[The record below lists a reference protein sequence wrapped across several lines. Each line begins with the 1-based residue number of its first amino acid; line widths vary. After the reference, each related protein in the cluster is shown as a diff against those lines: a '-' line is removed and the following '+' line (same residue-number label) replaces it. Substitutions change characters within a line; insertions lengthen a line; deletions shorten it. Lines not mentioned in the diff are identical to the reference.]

1 MLHLQGLPVPYLRN
15 KRSAPSLGLQTQQA
29 DASWRPVMI
38 LLSYTKYPQNRP
50 CGQLVF
56 VSQRATV
63 MVDDNA
69 RLRDAMVTQQLLKRG
84 IRDARVLQSVRDMP
98 RHLFVPTRH
107 RLLAY
112 EDMPLPI
119 GHEQTIS
126 QPLMVAMM
134 TEALQLQGH
143 ERVLEIG
150 TGSGYQ
156 AAILSH
162 LAVVVFSIERIPEL
176 SAQARATLAMAGI
189 MNVHVLV
196 GDGSLGLPEHG
207 PYDAIVVTAASP
219 KVPPA
224 LVDQLKPGGR
234 LVIPVGDR
242 HEQMLMRFTM
252 TDAGPHLE
260 RLGGCRFV
268 PLIGQQGW
276 FSDERPPA
284 DAK

>member
-1 MLHLQGLPVPYLRN
+1 
-15 KRSAPSLGLQTQQA
+15 
-29 DASWRPVMI
+29 
-38 LLSYTKYPQNRP
+38 
-50 CGQLVF
+50 
-56 VSQRATV
+56 
-63 MVDDNA
+63 MVDDNVH
-69 RLRDAMVTQQLLKRG
+69 LRSNMVMQQLVKRG
-84 IRDARVLQSVRDMP
+84 IEDPRVLQAMRDTP
-98 RHLFVPTRH
+98 RHLFVPPRH
-107 RLLAY
+107 RDMAY

-134 TEALQLQGH
+134 TAALQLHGH

-156 AAILSH
+156 AAILSR
-162 LAVVVFSIERIPEL
+162 LATVVFSIERIPEL
-176 SAQARATLAMAGI
+176 AAQARATLAETGI

-219 KVPPA
+219 KVPSA
-224 LVDQLKPGGR
+224 LLDQLRLGGR
-234 LVIPVGDR
+234 LVIPVGNR
-242 HEQMLMRFTM
+242 HEQTLIRLTA
-252 TDAGPHLE
+252 TANGPQTE

-276 FSDERPPA
+276 LRSEIARTDEP
-284 DAK
+284 

>member
-1 MLHLQGLPVPYLRN
+1 
-15 KRSAPSLGLQTQQA
+15 
-29 DASWRPVMI
+29 
-38 LLSYTKYPQNRP
+38 
-50 CGQLVF
+50 
-56 VSQRATV
+56 

-69 RLRDAMVTQQLLKRG
+69 SLRDDMLTQQLMKRG
-84 IRDARVLQSVRDMP
+84 IRDERVLRAMRDIP
-98 RHLFVPTRH
+98 RHLFVPARH
-107 RLLAY
+107 RPMAY

-134 TEALQLQGH
+134 TEALRLRGR

-156 AAILSH
+156 AAILSR
-162 LAVVVFSIERIPEL
+162 LAAVIFSIERIVEL
-176 SAQARATLAMAGI
+176 AAQARATLAILGI
-189 MNVHVLV
+189 LNVHVLV

-207 PYDAIVVTAASP
+207 SYDAIVVTAAAP

-224 LVDQLKPGGR
+224 LIEQLTLAGR

-242 HEQMLMRFTM
+242 HEQTLVRVTA
-252 TDAGPHLE
+252 TSSGPQIEH
-260 RLGGCRFV
+260 LGGCRFV

-276 FSDERPPA
+276 VNGEIPQQGGL
-284 DAK
+284 

>member
-1 MLHLQGLPVPYLRN
+1 M
-15 KRSAPSLGLQTQQA
+15 A
-29 DASWRPVMI
+29 DD
-38 LLSYTKYPQNRP
+38 PQ
-50 CGQLVF
+50 
-56 VSQRATV
+56 
-63 MVDDNA
+63 
-69 RLRDAMVTQQLLKRG
+69 LRDDMVTQQLVRRG
-84 IRDARVLQSVRDMP
+84 IRDERVLRVVRQIP
-98 RHLFVPTRH
+98 RHLVVPARH
-107 RLLAY
+107 RSMAY

-134 TEALQLQGH
+134 TEALRLQGD

-156 AAILSH
+156 AAILSR
-162 LAVVVFSIERIPEL
+162 LAMVVFSIERIPEL
-176 SAQARATLAMAGI
+176 AAQARAALARLGI

-196 GDGSLGLPEHG
+196 GDGSLGLSEHG
-207 PYDAIVVTAASP
+207 PYGAIVVTAASP

-224 LVDQLKPGGR
+224 LVDQLKLDGR

-242 HEQMLMRFTM
+242 HEQTLVRLTM
-252 TDAGPHLE
+252 TNNGPQIE

-276 FSDERPPA
+276 LSGELDQEEIL
-284 DAK
+284 

>member
-1 MLHLQGLPVPYLRN
+1 
-15 KRSAPSLGLQTQQA
+15 
-29 DASWRPVMI
+29 
-38 LLSYTKYPQNRP
+38 
-50 CGQLVF
+50 
-56 VSQRATV
+56 
-63 MVDDNA
+63 MVDDNTH
-69 RLRDAMVTQQLLKRG
+69 LRHNMVTQQLIKRG
-84 IRDARVLQSVRDMP
+84 IEDPRVLQAMRDTP
-98 RHLFVPTRH
+98 RHCFVPVRH
-107 RLLAY
+107 RAMAY
-112 EDMPLPI
+112 EDMPLAI

-134 TEALQLQGH
+134 TAALQLHGH

-156 AAILSH
+156 AAILSR

-176 SAQARATLAMAGI
+176 AAQARATLAMAGI
-189 MNVHVLV
+189 MNVHVFV

-207 PYDAIVVTAASP
+207 PYDAVVVTAASP

-234 LVIPVGDR
+234 LIIPVGDR
-242 HEQMLMRFTM
+242 HEQTLIRLTA
-252 TDAGPHLE
+252 TSNGPQVE

-276 FSDERPPA
+276 LRGEIPQTDGP
-284 DAK
+284 

>member
-1 MLHLQGLPVPYLRN
+1 
-15 KRSAPSLGLQTQQA
+15 
-29 DASWRPVMI
+29 
-38 LLSYTKYPQNRP
+38 
-50 CGQLVF
+50 
-56 VSQRATV
+56 

-69 RLRDAMVTQQLLKRG
+69 RLRDNMLTQQLIKRG
-84 IRDARVLQSVRDMP
+84 IEDPRVLQAMRDTP
-98 RHLFVPTRH
+98 RHLFVPARH
-107 RLLAY
+107 RAMAY

-134 TEALQLQGH
+134 TAALQLRGH

-156 AAILSH
+156 AAILSR

-176 SAQARATLAMAGI
+176 AAQAHATLVMAGI

-242 HEQMLMRFTM
+242 HEQTLMRLTA
-252 TDAGPHLE
+252 TNNGPHVE

-276 FSDERPPA
+276 LRGKVQQVD
-284 DAK
+284 DT

>member
-1 MLHLQGLPVPYLRN
+1 
-15 KRSAPSLGLQTQQA
+15 
-29 DASWRPVMI
+29 
-38 LLSYTKYPQNRP
+38 
-50 CGQLVF
+50 
-56 VSQRATV
+56 
-63 MVDDNA
+63 MVDDKA
-69 RLRDAMVTQQLLKRG
+69 RLRDDMLTQQLIKRG
-84 IRDARVLQSVRDMP
+84 ISDERVLQAMRDIP
-98 RHLFVPTRH
+98 RHLFVPVRH
-107 RLLAY
+107 RAMAY

-134 TEALQLQGH
+134 TEALRLQGR

-156 AAILSH
+156 AAVLSR
-162 LAVVVFSIERIPEL
+162 LAVVVFSIERIPAL
-176 SAQARATLAMAGI
+176 AAQARATLALMGI

-196 GDGSLGLPEHG
+196 GDGSLGLPGHG
-207 PYDAIVVTAASP
+207 PYDAVVVTAAAP

-224 LVDQLKPGGR
+224 LVNQLKLAGR

-242 HEQMLMRFTM
+242 HEQTLVRLTA
-252 TDAGPHLE
+252 TNKGPQVE

-276 FSDERPPA
+276 VSDAGEMPRE
-284 DAK
+284 DDL

>member
-1 MLHLQGLPVPYLRN
+1 
-15 KRSAPSLGLQTQQA
+15 
-29 DASWRPVMI
+29 
-38 LLSYTKYPQNRP
+38 
-50 CGQLVF
+50 
-56 VSQRATV
+56 
-63 MVDDNA
+63 MVDDNT
-69 RLRDAMVTQQLLKRG
+69 RLRHNMVTQQLIKRG
-84 IRDARVLQSVRDMP
+84 IEDPRVLQAMRDTP
-98 RHLFVPTRH
+98 RHCFVPVRH
-107 RLLAY
+107 RAMAY
-112 EDMPLPI
+112 EDMPLAI

-134 TEALQLQGH
+134 TAALQLHGH

-156 AAILSH
+156 AAILSR

-176 SAQARATLAMAGI
+176 AAQARATLAMAGI
-189 MNVHVLV
+189 MNVHVFV

-207 PYDAIVVTAASP
+207 PYDAVVVTAASP

-234 LVIPVGDR
+234 LIIPVGDR
-242 HEQMLMRFTM
+242 YEQTLMRLTA
-252 TDAGPHLE
+252 TSNGPQVE

-276 FSDERPPA
+276 LRGEIPQTDSP
-284 DAK
+284 

>member
-1 MLHLQGLPVPYLRN
+1 
-15 KRSAPSLGLQTQQA
+15 
-29 DASWRPVMI
+29 
-38 LLSYTKYPQNRP
+38 
-50 CGQLVF
+50 
-56 VSQRATV
+56 
-63 MVDDNA
+63 MVDDGP
-69 RLRDAMVTQQLLKRG
+69 RLRDDMVTQQLMKRG
-84 IRDARVLQSVRDMP
+84 IRDERVLQAMRHIP
-98 RHLFVPTRH
+98 RHLFVPARH
-107 RLLAY
+107 RAMAY
-112 EDMPLPI
+112 KDMPLPI

-134 TEALQLQGH
+134 TQALQLQGQ

-156 AAILSH
+156 AAVLSR
-162 LAVVVFSIERIPEL
+162 LAVVVFSVERIHEL
-176 SAQARATLAMAGI
+176 AAQAHATLALLRI

-196 GDGSLGLPEHG
+196 ADGSLGLPEHE

-224 LVDQLKPGGR
+224 LVDQLKLGGR

-242 HEQMLMRFTM
+242 HEQTLVRLTM
-252 TDAGPHLE
+252 TTNGPQVE

-276 FSDERPPA
+276 LNSEIPPV
-284 DAK
+284 DVL

>member
-1 MLHLQGLPVPYLRN
+1 
-15 KRSAPSLGLQTQQA
+15 
-29 DASWRPVMI
+29 
-38 LLSYTKYPQNRP
+38 
-50 CGQLVF
+50 
-56 VSQRATV
+56 

-69 RLRDAMVTQQLLKRG
+69 RLRDDMLTQQLMKRG
-84 IRDARVLQSVRDMP
+84 IRDDRVLQTMRDIP
-98 RHLFVPTRH
+98 RHLFVPVRH
-107 RLLAY
+107 RAMAY

-134 TEALQLQGH
+134 TEALRLHGH

-156 AAILSH
+156 AAVLSR
-162 LAVVVFSIERIPEL
+162 LAAVVFSIERIPEL
-176 SAQARATLAMAGI
+176 AAHARATLAMVKI

-224 LVDQLKPGGR
+224 LVEQLTLAGR

-242 HEQMLMRFTM
+242 HEQTLVRLTR
-252 TDAGPHLE
+252 ASHGPQIEH
-260 RLGGCRFV
+260 LGGCRFV

-276 FSDERPPA
+276 VSGEIPQEDVL
-284 DAK
+284 

>member
-1 MLHLQGLPVPYLRN
+1 
-15 KRSAPSLGLQTQQA
+15 
-29 DASWRPVMI
+29 
-38 LLSYTKYPQNRP
+38 
-50 CGQLVF
+50 
-56 VSQRATV
+56 
-63 MVDDNA
+63 MVDDNVH
-69 RLRDAMVTQQLLKRG
+69 LRSNMVMQQLVKRG
-84 IRDARVLQSVRDMP
+84 IEDPRVLQAMRDTP
-98 RHLFVPTRH
+98 RHLFVPPRH
-107 RLLAY
+107 RDMAY

-134 TEALQLQGH
+134 TAALQLHGH

-156 AAILSH
+156 AAILSR
-162 LAVVVFSIERIPEL
+162 LATVVFSIERIPEL
-176 SAQARATLAMAGI
+176 AAQARATLAKTGI

-224 LVDQLKPGGR
+224 LLDQLRLGGR
-234 LVIPVGDR
+234 LVIPVGNR
-242 HEQMLMRFTM
+242 HEQTLLRLTA
-252 TDAGPHLE
+252 TDDGPQTE

-276 FSDERPPA
+276 LRSEIARTDGP
-284 DAK
+284 

>member
-1 MLHLQGLPVPYLRN
+1 
-15 KRSAPSLGLQTQQA
+15 
-29 DASWRPVMI
+29 
-38 LLSYTKYPQNRP
+38 
-50 CGQLVF
+50 
-56 VSQRATV
+56 
-63 MVDDNA
+63 MVDDNT
-69 RLRDAMVTQQLLKRG
+69 RLRHNMVTQQLIKRG
-84 IRDARVLQSVRDMP
+84 IEDPRVLQAMRDTP
-98 RHLFVPTRH
+98 RHLFVPARH
-107 RLLAY
+107 RAMAY
-112 EDMPLPI
+112 EDMPLAI

-134 TEALQLQGH
+134 TAALQLDGH

-156 AAILSH
+156 AAILSR

-176 SAQARATLAMAGI
+176 AAQARATLAMAGI
-189 MNVHVLV
+189 MNVHVFV

-207 PYDAIVVTAASP
+207 PYDAVVVTAASP

-234 LVIPVGDR
+234 LIIPVGDR
-242 HEQMLMRFTM
+242 YEQTLIRLTA
-252 TDAGPHLE
+252 TSNGPQVE

-276 FSDERPPA
+276 LRGEIPQTDGP
-284 DAK
+284 

>member
-1 MLHLQGLPVPYLRN
+1 MQNCPSGLFL
-15 KRSAPSLGLQTQQA
+15 
-29 DASWRPVMI
+29 
-38 LLSYTKYPQNRP
+38 
-50 CGQLVF
+50 F
-56 VSQRATV
+56 VSKRAMV

-69 RLRDAMVTQQLLKRG
+69 DLRADMVTQQLLKRG
-84 IRDARVLQSVRDMP
+84 IRDARVLQAMHDTP
-98 RHLFVPTRH
+98 RHLFVPAHH
-107 RLLAY
+107 RDMAY

-119 GHEQTIS
+119 GHQQTIS

-156 AAILSH
+156 AAILSR
-162 LAVVVFSIERIPEL
+162 LATVVFSIERLPEL
-176 SAQARATLAMAGI
+176 AAQARATLAIAGI
-189 MNVHVLV
+189 ANVHVLV
-196 GDGSLGLPEHG
+196 GDGSLGLPEHA

-224 LVDQLKPGGR
+224 LVDQLTLSGR
-234 LVIPVGDR
+234 LIIPVGDR
-242 HEQMLMRFTM
+242 HEQTLMRLTM
-252 TDAGPHLE
+252 TDDGPHIE

-276 FSDERPPA
+276 LSDEIPLA
-284 DAK
+284 DGK

>member
-1 MLHLQGLPVPYLRN
+1 
-15 KRSAPSLGLQTQQA
+15 
-29 DASWRPVMI
+29 
-38 LLSYTKYPQNRP
+38 
-50 CGQLVF
+50 
-56 VSQRATV
+56 

-84 IRDARVLQSVRDMP
+84 IRDARVLQAVRDTP

-107 RLLAY
+107 RLMAY

-176 SAQARATLAMAGI
+176 AAQARATLARAGI

-242 HEQMLMRFTM
+242 HEQTLMRLTM

-276 FSDERPPA
+276 LSDEIPPA

>member
-1 MLHLQGLPVPYLRN
+1 
-15 KRSAPSLGLQTQQA
+15 
-29 DASWRPVMI
+29 
-38 LLSYTKYPQNRP
+38 
-50 CGQLVF
+50 
-56 VSQRATV
+56 
-63 MVDDNA
+63 MVNDNS
-69 RLRDAMVTQQLLKRG
+69 RLRDDMLTQQLVKRG
-84 IRDARVLQSVRDMP
+84 ITDARVLQAMRDMP
-98 RHLFVPTRH
+98 RHLFVPVRH
-107 RLLAY
+107 RAMAY

-134 TEALQLQGH
+134 TEALRLHGH

-156 AAILSH
+156 AAVLSR
-162 LAVVVFSIERIPEL
+162 LADVVFSIERIPEL
-176 SAQARATLAMAGI
+176 AAQARATLAMVGI

-196 GDGSLGLPEHG
+196 GDGSLGLSEHG

-224 LVDQLKPGGR
+224 LVDQLKPDGR

-242 HEQMLMRFTM
+242 HEQTLVRVTA
-252 TDAGPHLE
+252 TDNGPRVE

-276 FSDERPPA
+276 VSGEIPQEDVL
-284 DAK
+284 

>member
-1 MLHLQGLPVPYLRN
+1 
-15 KRSAPSLGLQTQQA
+15 
-29 DASWRPVMI
+29 
-38 LLSYTKYPQNRP
+38 
-50 CGQLVF
+50 
-56 VSQRATV
+56 
-63 MVDDNA
+63 MVDDNT
-69 RLRDAMVTQQLLKRG
+69 RLRHNMVTQQLIKRG
-84 IRDARVLQSVRDMP
+84 IEDPRVLQAMRDTP
-98 RHLFVPTRH
+98 RHRFVPARH
-107 RLLAY
+107 RGVAY
-112 EDMPLPI
+112 EDMPLAI

-134 TEALQLQGH
+134 TAALQLDGH

-156 AAILSH
+156 AAILSR

-176 SAQARATLAMAGI
+176 AAQARATLAMAGI
-189 MNVHVLV
+189 MNVHVFV

-207 PYDAIVVTAASP
+207 PYDAVVVTAASP

-234 LVIPVGDR
+234 LIIPVGDR
-242 HEQMLMRFTM
+242 YEQTLIRLTA
-252 TDAGPHLE
+252 TSNGPQVE

-276 FSDERPPA
+276 LRGEIPQTDGP
-284 DAK
+284 

>member
-1 MLHLQGLPVPYLRN
+1 
-15 KRSAPSLGLQTQQA
+15 
-29 DASWRPVMI
+29 
-38 LLSYTKYPQNRP
+38 
-50 CGQLVF
+50 
-56 VSQRATV
+56 

-69 RLRDAMVTQQLLKRG
+69 DLRADMVTQQLLKRG
-84 IRDARVLQSVRDMP
+84 IRDARVLQAMRDTP

-107 RLLAY
+107 RVMAY

-119 GHEQTIS
+119 GHQQTIS

-156 AAILSH
+156 AAILSR
-162 LAVVVFSIERIPEL
+162 LAIVVFSIERIPEL
-176 SAQARATLAMAGI
+176 AAQARATLAIAGI
-189 MNVHVLV
+189 TNVHVLV

-224 LVDQLKPGGR
+224 LVDQLTLSGR
-234 LVIPVGDR
+234 LIIPVGDR
-242 HEQMLMRFTM
+242 HEQTLMRLTM
-252 TDAGPHLE
+252 TDDGPHLE

-276 FSDERPPA
+276 LSDEIPLV
-284 DAK
+284 DGK